1 MELQYFGANCTRIL
15 TKKASIIIDDN
26 LGELGLKQQAKAGD
40 IVVFTGAHGDLDVD
54 SKIVIDRPGEYE
66 ISGVSIIGLAARAH
80 MDEEGSK
87 TATIFKLVS
96 DDIRILVTGHVY
108 PDLSE
113 EQLETIGLVDI
124 IIIPVGGNGYTLDGV
139 GALKIIK
146 QIEPKVIIPV
156 HYADKAINYPVP
168 QQDLKSVLQN
178 MGIESKQTIQKLK
191 IKNTEVPEGTEL
203 ITLERQ

>member
-15 TKKASIIIDDN
+15 TKKAGIIIDDN
-26 LGELGLKQQAKAGD
+26 LDELGLKQQARAGD

-203 ITLERQ
+203 ITLER